1 MANRKYEDGSL
12 GMSIEKKIFL
22 GVVGVLT
29 FLALIIIPTELLV
42 TVSANEIVVK
52 QGVDGQLTVWT
63 QPGLYWQNFGK
74 LTHYPKSSQ
83 FWFSDKD
90 GEGPEKDLSIKVRFN
105 DGGHGNISGSLSYD
119 MPNDPVQMVKIHS
132 TYGSP
137 EGVELRLVA
146 QAVNKAV
153 YMTGPLMSSKESSG
167 ERRADLINYIGDQ
180 VTRGVYMT
188 ETVDEKVVD
197 LLAPEEEVVEVVDV
211 PVIDDEGK
219 PKLDKDGNP
228 VMKKESKIVK
238 RRPMKVVTIVQPKKD
253 KGEKILVQEDSSIA
267 VFGLRTY
274 NMTINSIAY
283 DQQVEEQIKQQ
294 QQAVMAVQ
302 TAMANAKRADQDRL
316 TVEKQGEA
324 NAAKAKW
331 EQEVKKATAVTE
343 AQQKK
348 EVAQLDLDRA
358 DLEKQ
363 AAIKRAEGDSEARKL
378 VMQADGAL
386 EKKLAAYIE
395 VNKAYAE
402 VLGKQPL
409 VPQVMLGGNAS
420 SGAPN
425 TGFMELLQV
434 KAARDLALDLGMVK
448 K

>member
-1 MANRKYEDGSL
+1 M
-12 GMSIEKKIFL
+12 
-22 GVVGVLT
+22 
-29 FLALIIIPTELLV
+29 
-42 TVSANEIVVK
+42 
-52 QGVDGQLTVWT
+52 
-63 QPGLYWQNFGK
+63 
-74 LTHYPKSSQ
+74 
-83 FWFSDKD
+83 
-90 GEGPEKDLSIKVRFN
+90 
-105 DGGHGNISGSLSYD
+105 
-119 MPNDPVQMVKIHS
+119 
-132 TYGSP
+132 
-137 EGVELRLVA
+137 
-146 QAVNKAV
+146 
-153 YMTGPLMSSKESSG
+153 
-167 ERRADLINYIGDQ
+167 
-180 VTRGVYMT
+180 
-188 ETVDEKVVD
+188 
-197 LLAPEEEVVEVVDV
+197 
-211 PVIDDEGK
+211 
-219 PKLDKDGNP
+219 
-228 VMKKESKIVK
+228 
-238 RRPMKVVTIVQPKKD
+238 
-253 KGEKILVQEDSSIA
+253 VQEDSSIA